1 MNTDGKKLNFWLPQS
16 GFELVKCQN
25 IYSSTQNPVVLSNL
39 SAVSHR
45 FCCQVEH
52 YYLVHFTGSWLVKLL
67 WFLTNSQNLIWETSW
82 GTLLFF
88 FTYGIHGNF
97 PRQIHFGKISHTKS
111 CHPMGNSHLPMGKTA
126 SVIPPVISV
135 QHVMS
140 TGCSA
145 SFWLTV
151 TKIGVCYFCI
161 MYPEF
166 ISWRICFLCLFGK
179 A

>member
-16 GFELVKCQN
+16 AFELVKCQN
-25 IYSSTQNPVVLSNL
+25 IYSSTQNPVVLSNS

-45 FCCQVEH
+45 FCCLVEH
-52 YYLVHFTGSWLVKLL
+52 YYLVHFTSSWLVKLL

-82 GTLLFF
+82 GTFVLF
-88 FTYGIHGNF
+88 YLRYPWKF
-97 PRQIHFGKISHTKS
+97 PEANSLWENRSHTKS
-111 CHPMGNSHLPMGKTA
+111 CYPVGNSHLPMGKTA
-126 SVIPPVISV
+126 SVIPPVISL
-135 QHVMS
+135 QHVMN

-151 TKIGVCYFCI
+151 TKIRVCHFCI